1 MENSVT
7 AEKPKGSRTALRV
20 LKIIRTIFIYLLAV
34 GIIIAA
40 LLFASSNTPNKS
52 LFGYRYYTVLTP
64 SMEPTYSVGDMVFVK
79 IEKADSINVGDVI
92 TFNPSS
98 DSEAYL
104 THRVTEKLT
113 NYDGTGVTCFRTKGD
128 ANDTEDDFLLD
139 EGRVIGRVKFGIP
152 WLGSIVRFVQLRWY
166 LVVPL
171 IILVFVFFKLL
182 SVYFSRDDEEAESE
196 EPGEDASDNED
207 ETPEDEASPAEPEQP
222 SEDDSEANE
231 DDDSEILSERK
242 KNNDDQEEK
251 VR

>member
-166 LVVPL
+166 FVVPL